1 MKIMKKITGI
11 ILFALVLYLVGCRKD
26 DLEISE
32 NAMDMDTKTAV
43 IEGPVRVQDNMLY
56 FVSVEDYGN
65 TIDYLAQLGDENFAD
80 WEDQLSFNSMR
91 KMMTEE
97 EREKIGIEDDL
108 FATLL
113 NPDGMIH
120 IGEYIFQVD
129 VPHEHVF
136 MVRDTEYEG
145 SKLSSIS
152 VFNTKADVRVFS
164 IDDDILGILEG
175 DIEDEFEKSSFCETE
190 KKGYYYIYF
199 WDGGYAK
206 FKIVHQRA
214 GFYNSLIAKIK
225 RSSGLIDVKIG
236 LHTITTT
243 GFNFWKNRKKKSKF
257 SRGWNTGHGT
267 QYHWRPYHSGRRLKG
282 YRYHVEYWIEDE
294 SNDDLWM
301 PKLEINCGFY

>member
-1 MKIMKKITGI
+1 MKKITGI

-56 FVSVEDYGN
+56 FASVEDYGN

-164 IDDDILGILEG
+164 IDDDILGVPEG
-175 DIEDEFEKSSFCETE
+175 EEIAIEKSSGCPRQ
-190 KKGYYYIYF
+190 KKGYYRTYTNYGWVDRKVAYQKAGIYF
-199 WDGGYAK
+199 SIIG
-206 FKIVHQRA
+206 
-214 GFYNSLIAKIK
+214 KIK
-225 RSSGLIDVKIG
+225 QEYAYPRCYISLKTWDYDGDNYGVKKWSDCDHKIN
-236 LHTITTT
+236 
-243 GFNFWKNRKKKSKF
+243 FN
-257 SRGWNTGHGT
+257 RGWKSGYGSS
-267 QYHWRPYHSGRRLKG
+267 YSWRPYNSWRGLKK
-282 YRYHVEYWIEDE
+282 YKWHVQFYYDDD
-294 SNDDLWM
+294 NDGWM
-301 PKLEINCGFY
+301 PKLLITCNNSCN